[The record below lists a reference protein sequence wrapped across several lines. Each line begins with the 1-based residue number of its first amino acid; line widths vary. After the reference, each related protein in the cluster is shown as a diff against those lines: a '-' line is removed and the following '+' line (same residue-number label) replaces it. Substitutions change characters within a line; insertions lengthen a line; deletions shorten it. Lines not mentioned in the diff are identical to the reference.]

1 VQCAVYADNMNR
13 SPLHHE
19 HVALGA
25 TLIEFAG
32 WEMPVRYAGDV
43 AEHQAVRTAAG
54 LFDISHMG
62 EITVRGPEA
71 AAALDFAVVSG
82 MARLAIGRAKYT
94 MLCTPDGGIIDDLI
108 VYRRDWDHFII
119 VANASNVDTV
129 MEQLTSRCGLFDVA
143 IENITH
149 LVSLQAIQ
157 GPRAVDVVA
166 EMCALGDDDVH
177 ALKNYS
183 WCTVLLRGDIHAV
196 VARTGYTGEDG
207 FELFVVPDDAVEVW
221 RLALATGAPYGL
233 MPCGLSARDTLRLE
247 AGMPLHGQELSR
259 VTTPYDAG
267 LGWVVQTGPA
277 RELVRPGLD
286 GAVSLTE
293 ERVER
298 GDFVG
303 REALTAAKEAHDAWA
318 RDPASAPEDAR
329 VLVALLGE
337 SRRVARPGYAVMSGD
352 DEVGIVTSGAPS
364 PTVAAPIAMAMVHP
378 SVSALGTALE
388 IDVRGRRESMVV
400 SALPF
405 YSRAS

>member
-1 VQCAVYADNMNR
+1 MNR

-43 AEHQAVRTAAG
+43 AEHQAVRRAAG

-62 EITVRGPEA
+62 EISIRGREA
-71 AAALDFAVVSG
+71 AAALDFSVVSG

-94 MLCTPDGGIIDDLI
+94 MLCVSEGGIIDDLI

-119 VANASNVDTV
+119 VANAANVDAVTAELTARFERFDATV
-129 MEQLTSRCGLFDVA
+129 ED
-143 IENITH
+143 IT
-149 LVSLQAIQ
+149 LEVSLQAIQ
-157 GPRAVDVVA
+157 GPRAVDIVT
-166 EMCALGDDDVH
+166 EMCELGAEDVR
-177 ALKNYS
+177 ALKNYA
-183 WCTVLLRGDIHAV
+183 WCTVLLRGDIHAM

-221 RLALATGAPYGL
+221 RLALSTGAPHGL

-247 AGMPLHGQELSR
+247 AGMPLYGQELSLE
-259 VTTPYDAG
+259 TTPYQAG

-277 RELVRPGLD
+277 TEVLPPGLD
-286 GAVSLTE
+286 GAVSRTADK
-293 ERVER
+293 VER

-303 REALTAAKEAHDAWA
+303 RDALAAAKQTYDAWA
-318 RDPASAPEDAR
+318 ADPASAPEEAR
-329 VLVALLGE
+329 VLVALVGD
-337 SRRVARPGYAVMSGD
+337 SRRAARPGYAVMVGD
-352 DEVGIVTSGAPS
+352 REVGVVTSGAPS
-364 PTVAAPIAMAMVHP
+364 PTLGTPIAMAMVHP
-378 SVSALGTALE
+378 SASAEGIMVE
-388 IDVRGRRESMVV
+388 IDVRGRRESMTV

>member
-1 VQCAVYADNMNR
+1 MNR
-13 SPLHHE
+13 SPLHQE

-25 TLIEFAG
+25 TLTEFAG

-43 AEHQAVRTAAG
+43 AEHQAVRTTAG

-62 EITVRGPEA
+62 EIVLRGPDA
-71 AAALDFAVVSG
+71 AAALDYAVVSG
-82 MARLAIGRAKYT
+82 MARLAIGRAKYS

-129 MEQLTSRCGLFDVA
+129 TEQLSDRCEPFDVA
-143 IENITH
+143 VENITH
-149 LVSLQAIQ
+149 EVSLQAIQ
-157 GPRAVDVVA
+157 GPKAVDIVT
-166 EMCALGDDDVH
+166 EMCELGADDVR
-177 ALKNYS
+177 ALKNYA
-183 WCTVLLRGDIHAV
+183 WCTVLLSGDIHAM

-221 RLALATGAPYGL
+221 RLALATGTPHGL

-247 AGMPLHGQELSR
+247 AGMPLYGQELSLS
-259 VTTPYDAG
+259 TTPYHAG

-277 RELVRPGLD
+277 RELERPGLD
-286 GAVSLTE
+286 GAVGSTE

-303 REALTAAKEAHDAWA
+303 REALAAAKETHDAWA
-318 RDPASAPEDAR
+318 ADPTSAPEDAR
-329 VLVALLGE
+329 VLVALVGE
-337 SRRVARPGYAVMSGD
+337 SRRAARPGYAVMSGN
-352 DEVGIVTSGAPS
+352 DEVGVVSSGAPS
-364 PTVAAPIAMAMVHP
+364 PTLAVPIAMAMVHP
-378 SVSALGTALE
+378 SVSAIGTVLE
-388 IDVRGRRESMVV
+388 IDVRGRRESMAV